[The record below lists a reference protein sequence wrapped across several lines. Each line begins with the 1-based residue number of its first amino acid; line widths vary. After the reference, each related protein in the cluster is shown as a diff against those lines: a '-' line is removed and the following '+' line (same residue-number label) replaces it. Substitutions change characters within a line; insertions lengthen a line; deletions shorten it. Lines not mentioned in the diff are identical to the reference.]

1 MKTKTISLKIK
12 SIYRDLSKKEKTI
25 ANFILHD
32 PKNVSHMTITEI
44 AKYLGFADSTIF
56 QFTKKLGY
64 SGFRDFRND
73 LLTETF
79 DPEISIHENIK
90 QSDSYYTIA
99 QKVFDSSIQS
109 LKDTKSLIDPKT
121 VERAAKMI
129 LSSDSINFFGVGGSN
144 VVSYDAYHKFL
155 RSPIPCRYNSDFH
168 IQLMQASLLTSKDC
182 AIIIS
187 HTGLTHESIKIAQTL
202 KKANAKI
209 IIITSYNL
217 SPLTK
222 YSDILLISSSEE
234 TGFRS
239 ESLSSRIAQLAIIDC
254 LFTIVMF
261 DNEQKSRESLY
272 KIREIISSTKG

>member
-1 MKTKTISLKIK
+1 MPLLSL
-12 SIYRDLSKKEKTI
+12 
-25 ANFILHD
+25 
-32 PKNVSHMTITEI
+32 
-44 AKYLGFADSTIF
+44 
-56 QFTKKLGY
+56 
-64 SGFRDFRND
+64 
-73 LLTETF
+73 
-79 DPEISIHENIK
+79 
-90 QSDSYYTIA
+90 
-99 QKVFDSSIQS
+99 
-109 LKDTKSLIDPKT
+109 
-121 VERAAKMI
+121 
-129 LSSDSINFFGVGGSN
+129 
-144 VVSYDAYHKFL
+144 
-155 RSPIPCRYNSDFH
+155 
-168 IQLMQASLLTSKDC
+168 
-182 AIIIS
+182 
-187 HTGLTHESIKIAQTL
+187 TGLTHESIKIAQTL